1 MEGDKGGKDGEE
13 EERSWGFKSE
23 HKDGERGNGVIK
35 RKKEKKKEWKERMN
49 SRMDRQR
56 GKRWR

>member
-1 MEGDKGGKDGEE
+1 MGRRRKEVGVLKVNIRTEKEGMCNKK
-13 EERSWGFKSE
+13 
-23 HKDGERGNGVIK
+23 
-35 RKKEKKKEWKERMN
+35 KKEKKKEWKERMN

>member
-35 RKKEKKKEWKERMN
+35 RKKRRRKSGRK
-49 SRMDRQR
+49 
-56 GKRWR
+56 G